1 MINGASESIVNFGED
16 FQFETDDHSA
26 PIVNFDA
33 DLSWAYF
40 YDRIRNTT
48 PALIKAALPE
58 AQKIAYPRVNGI

>member
-33 DLSWAYF
+33 DLSWETLFLRQNKEYNASTDKGCF
-40 YDRIRNTT
+40 ARSTEDSISTS
-48 PALIKAALPE
+48 
-58 AQKIAYPRVNGI
+58 